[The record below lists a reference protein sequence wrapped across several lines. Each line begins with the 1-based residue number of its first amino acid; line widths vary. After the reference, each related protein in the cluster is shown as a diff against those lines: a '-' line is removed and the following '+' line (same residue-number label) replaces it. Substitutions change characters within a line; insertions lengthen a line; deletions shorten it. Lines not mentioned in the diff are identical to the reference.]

1 MKTFSMERRGYNTAE
16 VDQYVQE
23 LQTQLDKKEAKIK
36 EYQQKEE
43 AINQSVVEAKVLA
56 NKIVEEAKAEAQT
69 IRQTAVESLGDIK
82 TKTKA
87 MHNKLQL
94 FQKEY
99 NHILQQYLVAVR
111 CSDMVQL
118 FDDLD
123 RFMDQLGMKTEEEPV
138 DIADLSV
145 EERS

>member
-1 MKTFSMERRGYNTAE
+1 MKTFSTERRGYNTAE

-87 MHNKLQL
+87 MHNKIAAFPKRIQPYFTAVSRCRSLQR
-94 FQKEY
+94 
-99 NHILQQYLVAVR
+99 HGAI
-111 CSDMVQL
+111 
-118 FDDLD
+118 
-123 RFMDQLGMKTEEEPV
+123 
-138 DIADLSV
+138 I
-145 EERS
+145 